1 MSVEKEKNLD
11 FIKAFQSITI
21 KSICDDL
28 EIGRGN
34 LYSGK
39 LSNENLE
46 KIKNEIVKRFSK
58 IFYEVQK

>member
-1 MSVEKEKNLD
+1 MENKEKNLD
-11 FIKAFQSITI
+11 FIRGFQSITI

-28 EIGRGN
+28 SIGRGN

-39 LSNENLE
+39 LSNENSE
-46 KIKNEIVKRFSK
+46 KVKNEIIKRFSK